1 MKTVDV
7 GAVLDDGHFGGY
19 QKLLVFATALTIILD
34 GFDNQV
40 MGGAI
45 PVLMREWSLPRSAF
59 AYVLTAGMI
68 GMMVGGAIGG
78 VLGDKFGR
86 RVALLGSVLTFGVLT
101 IAVSFANSIP
111 MLIALRFLAGLGLGG
126 AMPSATA
133 ISSEYVPRRKRPV
146 AVTLT
151 VICIP
156 LGGAFA
162 GWIGG
167 YILPRYGWRVLFA
180 VGGAI
185 PLVLAALL
193 FKVLPES
200 PRYMARVRERWGELR
215 TLMRRLGH
223 DVPDDATFVDSHEA
237 ATKRASVAELFVPE
251 YRADTIALF
260 ACFLFC
266 FFGAYLGT
274 NWVPS
279 MLSSAKFGDGP
290 ASYGLLAWNLGVLVF
305 ALLAAF
311 VMSRI
316 GSRITMLVLAA
327 GGVAGCVTLA
337 MMNISPAQAL
347 PVFIMLGVTGGL
359 VNATQTTM
367 YALAANVY
375 PTSIRGTGV
384 GTTVAVG
391 RIGGVL
397 SPILGAIA
405 LTGGTIFGT
414 VRIGGGASTYFLLI
428 AGTISVAFV
437 ALASVKR
444 HVPKPVAGA
453 KAVIAHSSAH

>member
-7 GAVLDDGHFGGY
+7 GAILDDGHFGGY
-19 QKLLVFATALTIILD
+19 QKLLVFATAMTIILD

-45 PVLMREWSLPRSAF
+45 PVLMREWHKTRADF
-59 AYVLTAGMI
+59 GYVLTAGMV

-78 VLGDKFGR
+78 ILGDKIGR
-86 RVALLGSVLTFGVLT
+86 RNALLGSVVTFGLLT
-101 IAVSFANSIP
+101 IGVAFATDVTTL
-111 MLIALRFLAGLGLGG
+111 MVLRFLAGLGLGG
-126 AMPSATA
+126 AMPTATA
-133 ISSEYVPRRKRPV
+133 IASEYVPRRKRPV

-151 VICIP
+151 VICVP

-167 YILPRYGWRVLFA
+167 YVLPRYGWRVLFG
-180 VGGAI
+180 VGGAL
-185 PLVLAALL
+185 PLLLAAFL

-200 PRYMARVRERWGELR
+200 PRYLASLQARWGELR
-215 TLMRRLGH
+215 ALLHRLGH
-223 DVPDDATFVDSHEA
+223 DVDPDAAFVDSHEK
-237 ATKRASVAELFVPE
+237 ATKKASVGELFVPE
-251 YRADTIALF
+251 FRADTIALL

-266 FFGAYLGT
+266 FFGAYMGT

-279 MLSSAKFGDGP
+279 MLDRAKFDVGT

-305 ALLAAF
+305 ALIAAF
-311 VMSRI
+311 VIPRI
-316 GSRITMLVLAA
+316 GSRTTMLVLAA
-327 GGVAGCVTLA
+327 GSIAGCVTLA
-337 MMNISPAQAL
+337 MMNITPSAVI
-347 PVFIMLGVTGGL
+347 PVFIMLGITGGL

-384 GTTVAVG
+384 GTTVAFG

-397 SPILGAIA
+397 SPIIGAPV
-405 LTGGTIFGT
+405 LDRGTQP
-414 VRIGGGASTYFLLI
+414 YFFAI
-428 AGTISVAFV
+428 AGTMTVAFM

-444 HVPKPVAGA
+444 HVQRPAFGARAVVPVA
-453 KAVIAHSSAH
+453 SAH

>member
-19 QKLLVFATALTIILD
+19 QKLLVFATAMTIILD

-45 PVLMREWSLPRSAF
+45 PVLMREWHKTRADF
-59 AYVLTAGMI
+59 GYVLTAGMV

-78 VLGDKFGR
+78 YLGDKIGR
-86 RVALLGSVLTFGVLT
+86 RNALLGSVITFGCLT
-101 IAVSFANSIP
+101 IGVAFATDVTT
-111 MLIALRFLAGLGLGG
+111 LIVLRFLAGLGLGG
-126 AMPSATA
+126 AMPTATA

-151 VICIP
+151 VICVP

-167 YILPRYGWRVLFA
+167 YILPRYGWRVLFG
-180 VGGAI
+180 VGGAL
-185 PLVLAALL
+185 PLLLAAFL

-200 PRYMARVRERWGELR
+200 PRYLASLQARWGELR
-215 TLMRRLGH
+215 ALLGKLGH
-223 DVPDDATFVDSHEA
+223 HVDADAVFVDSHEK
-237 ATKRASVAELFVPE
+237 ATRKASVAELFVPE
-251 YRADTIALF
+251 FRADTIALL

-266 FFGAYLGT
+266 FFGAYMGT

-279 MLSSAKFGDGP
+279 MLDRAKFDVGT

-305 ALLAAF
+305 ALIAAF
-311 VMSRI
+311 IIPRI

-327 GGVAGCVTLA
+327 GSVAGCVTLG
-337 MMNISPAQAL
+337 MMNITPSEVI
-347 PVFIMLGVTGGL
+347 PVFVMLGVTGGL

-384 GTTVAVG
+384 GTTVAFG

-397 SPILGAIA
+397 SPIVGAPV
-405 LTGGTIFGT
+405 LDRGTQP
-414 VRIGGGASTYFLLI
+414 YFFAI
-428 AGTISVAFV
+428 AGTMTVTFM
-437 ALASVKR
+437 ALAAVKR
-444 HVPKPVAGA
+444 HVPRPVFGT
-453 KAVIAHSSAH
+453 KAAIAHSSAH

>member
-19 QKLLVFATALTIILD
+19 QKLLVFATAMTIILD

-45 PVLMREWSLPRSAF
+45 PVLMREWHKTRADF
-59 AYVLTAGMI
+59 GYVLTAGMV

-78 VLGDKFGR
+78 YLGDKIGR
-86 RVALLGSVLTFGVLT
+86 RNALLGSVITFGVLT
-101 IAVSFANSIP
+101 IGVSFANDVTT
-111 MLIALRFLAGLGLGG
+111 LIVLRFLAGLGLGG
-126 AMPSATA
+126 AMPTATA

-151 VICIP
+151 VICVP

-167 YILPRYGWRVLFA
+167 YILPRYGWRVLFG
-180 VGGAI
+180 VGGAL
-185 PLVLAALL
+185 PLVLAAFL

-200 PRYMARVRERWGELR
+200 PRYLASLQARWGELR
-215 TLMRRLGH
+215 ALLRKLGH
-223 DVPDDATFVDSHEA
+223 DVDADAAFVDSHEK
-237 ATKRASVAELFVPE
+237 ATRKASVAELFVPE
-251 YRADTIALF
+251 FRADTIALL

-266 FFGAYLGT
+266 FFGAYMGT

-279 MLSSAKFGDGP
+279 MLDRAKFDVGT

-305 ALLAAF
+305 ALIAAF
-311 VMSRI
+311 IIPRI

-327 GGVAGCVTLA
+327 GSVAGCATLA
-337 MMNISPAQAL
+337 MMNITPSQVI
-347 PVFIMLGVTGGL
+347 PVFVMLGVTGGL

-384 GTTVAVG
+384 GTTVAFG

-397 SPILGAIA
+397 SPIIGAPV
-405 LTGGTIFGT
+405 LDRGTQP
-414 VRIGGGASTYFLLI
+414 YFFAI
-428 AGTISVAFV
+428 AGTMTVTFM
-437 ALASVKR
+437 ALAAVKR
-444 HVPKPVAGA
+444 HVPRPVFGTKTA
-453 KAVIAHSSAH
+453 IAHSSAH

>member
-7 GAVLDDGHFGGY
+7 GAVLDDGQFGGY

-45 PVLMREWSLPRSAF
+45 PALMRDWHQTRAAF
-59 AYVLTAGMI
+59 GYVLTAGMV

-86 RVALLGSVLTFGVLT
+86 RVALLGSVIAFGILTVL
-101 IAVSFANSIP
+101 VSMATSIE
-111 MLIALRFLAGLGLGG
+111 MLIVLRFLAGLGLGG

-133 ISSEYVPRRKRPV
+133 ISSEYVPRRNRPV

-151 VICIP
+151 VICVP

-180 VGGAI
+180 VGGML
-185 PLVLAALL
+185 PLLLAAAL
-193 FKVLPES
+193 FKILPES
-200 PRYMARVRERWGELR
+200 PRYLAGLQERWGELR
-215 TLMRRLGH
+215 ALLRRLGH
-223 DVPDDATFVDSHEA
+223 NVADDAAFVDPHEKS
-237 ATKRASVAELFVPE
+237 TRRASMGALFVPE
-251 YRADTIALF
+251 FRADTIALF

-266 FFGAYLGT
+266 FFGAYMGT

-279 MLSSAKFGDGP
+279 MLDRAKFDVGT

-305 ALLAAF
+305 ALIAAF
-311 VMSRI
+311 VIPRI
-316 GSRITMLVLAA
+316 GSRLTMLVLAA
-327 GGVAGCVTLA
+327 GSIAGCVTLA
-337 MMNISPAQAL
+337 MMNISPAQTL
-347 PVFIMLGVTGGL
+347 PVFVMLGITGGL

-384 GTTVAVG
+384 GTTVAFG

-397 SPILGAIA
+397 SPIVGAPVLDA
-405 LTGGTIFGT
+405 GT
-414 VRIGGGASTYFLLI
+414 SPYFFAI
-428 AGTISVAFV
+428 AGTMGVTLI

-444 HVPKPVAGA
+444 HVPRPVFGT
-453 KAVIAHSSAH
+453 KAAIAHSSAH

>member
-19 QKLLVFATALTIILD
+19 QKLLVFATAMTIILD

-45 PVLMREWSLPRSAF
+45 PVLMREWHKTRADF
-59 AYVLTAGMI
+59 GYVLTAGMV

-78 VLGDKFGR
+78 YLGDKIGR
-86 RVALLGSVLTFGVLT
+86 RNALLGSVITFGVLT
-101 IAVSFANSIP
+101 IGVAFATDVTT
-111 MLIALRFLAGLGLGG
+111 LIALRFLAGLGLGG
-126 AMPSATA
+126 AMPTATA

-151 VICIP
+151 VICVP

-167 YILPRYGWRVLFA
+167 YILPRYGWRVLFG
-180 VGGAI
+180 VGGAL
-185 PLVLAALL
+185 PLLLAAFL

-200 PRYMARVRERWGELR
+200 PRYLASLQARWGELR
-215 TLMRRLGH
+215 ALLSKLGH
-223 DVPDDATFVDSHEA
+223 HVDADAVFVDSHEK
-237 ATKRASVAELFVPE
+237 ATRKASVAELLVPE
-251 YRADTIALF
+251 FRADTIALL

-266 FFGAYLGT
+266 FFGAYMGT

-279 MLSSAKFGDGP
+279 MLDRAKFDVGT

-305 ALLAAF
+305 ALIAAF
-311 VMSRI
+311 VIPRI

-327 GGVAGCVTLA
+327 GSVAGCATLA
-337 MMNISPAQAL
+337 MMNITPSEVI
-347 PVFIMLGVTGGL
+347 PVFVMLGVTGGL

-384 GTTVAVG
+384 GTTVAFG

-397 SPILGAIA
+397 SPIVGAPV
-405 LTGGTIFGT
+405 LDRGTQP
-414 VRIGGGASTYFLLI
+414 YFFAI
-428 AGTISVAFV
+428 AGTMTVTFM
-437 ALASVKR
+437 ALAAVKR
-444 HVPKPVAGA
+444 HVPRPVFGT
-453 KAVIAHSSAH
+453 KAAIAHSSAH

>member
-7 GAVLDDGHFGGY
+7 GVVLDDGHFGGY

-45 PVLMREWSLPRSAF
+45 PLLMREWHKSRPDF
-59 AYVLTAGMI
+59 AWVLTAGMV

-86 RVALLGSVLTFGVLT
+86 RVALLGSVITFGVLT
-101 IAVSFANSIP
+101 VGVAFANDIP
-111 MLIALRFLAGLGLGG
+111 TLIILRFLAGLGLGG
-126 AMPSATA
+126 AMPTATA
-133 ISSEYVPRRKRPV
+133 ISSEYVPRRQRPV

-151 VICIP
+151 VICVP

-167 YILPRYGWRVLFA
+167 FILPRYGWRVLFA
-180 VGGAI
+180 VGGTL
-185 PLVLAALL
+185 PLLLAAFL

-200 PRYMARVRERWGELR
+200 PRYMAGLQERWSELR
-215 TLMRRLGH
+215 ALLRRLGH
-223 DVPDDATFVDSHEA
+223 TISDDTAFVDPHEK
-237 ATKRASVAELFVPE
+237 ATRRASIGELFVPE
-251 YRADTIALF
+251 FRADTIALF

-266 FFGAYLGT
+266 FFGAYMGT

-279 MLSSAKFGDGP
+279 MLDRAKFDVGT
-290 ASYGLLAWNLGVLVF
+290 ASYGLLAWNLGVLAF
-305 ALLAAF
+305 ALVAAF
-311 VMSRI
+311 VIPRI
-316 GSRITMLVLAA
+316 GSRFTMLALAA
-327 GGVAGCVTLA
+327 GSITGCVTLA
-337 MMNISPAQAL
+337 MMNITPSQVL

-375 PTSIRGTGV
+375 PTNIRATGV
-384 GTTVAVG
+384 GTTVAFG

-397 SPILGAIA
+397 SPIIGAPVLDA
-405 LTGGTIFGT
+405 GTQP
-414 VRIGGGASTYFLLI
+414 YFFTI
-428 AGTISVAFV
+428 AGTMTVTLL

-444 HVPKPVAGA
+444 HVARPAFGTKAAVAA
-453 KAVIAHSSAH
+453 SSAH

>member
-7 GAVLDDGHFGGY
+7 GAILDDGHFGGY

-45 PVLMREWSLPRSAF
+45 PVLMREWHKTRGDF
-59 AYVLTAGMI
+59 GYVLTAGMV

-78 VLGDKFGR
+78 ILGDKIGR
-86 RVALLGSVLTFGVLT
+86 RNALLGSVGTFGVLT
-101 IAVSFANSIP
+101 IGVAFAQDVTT
-111 MLIALRFLAGLGLGG
+111 LIVLRFLAGLGLGG
-126 AMPSATA
+126 AMPTATA

-151 VICIP
+151 VICVP

-167 YILPRYGWRVLFA
+167 YILPRYGWRVLFG
-180 VGGAI
+180 VGGAL
-185 PLVLAALL
+185 PLALAAFL
-193 FKVLPES
+193 FFVLPES
-200 PRYMARVRERWGELR
+200 PRYMASLQARWGDLR
-215 TLMRRLGH
+215 ALLRKLGH
-223 DVPDDATFVDSHEA
+223 TVDPDAVFVDTHEK
-237 ATKRASVAELFVPE
+237 ATRKASVGELFVPE
-251 YRADTIALF
+251 FRADTIALL

-266 FFGAYLGT
+266 FFGAYMGT

-279 MLSSAKFGDGP
+279 MLDRAKFDVGT

-305 ALLAAF
+305 ALIAAF
-311 VMSRI
+311 VIPRI
-316 GSRITMLVLAA
+316 GSRMTMLVLAA
-327 GGVAGCVTLA
+327 GSVAGCATLA
-337 MMNISPAQAL
+337 MMNITPAQVV
-347 PVFIMLGVTGGL
+347 PVFIMLGITGGL

-384 GTTVAVG
+384 GTTVAFG

-397 SPILGAIA
+397 SPIIGAPV
-405 LTGGTIFGT
+405 LDRGTQP
-414 VRIGGGASTYFLLI
+414 YFFAI
-428 AGTISVAFV
+428 AGTMTVVFG
-437 ALASVKR
+437 ALAMVKR
-444 HVPKPVAGA
+444 HVPRPAFGT
-453 KAVIAHSSAH
+453 KAAVPIASTH

>member
-7 GAVLDDGHFGGY
+7 GAILDKGEFGGY
-19 QKLLVFATALTIILD
+19 QKLLVLFTALTIVLD

-45 PVLMREWSLPRSAF
+45 PALMRDWHIATRGPFS
-59 AYVLTAGMI
+59 YVLTAGMV

-86 RVALLGSVLTFGVLT
+86 RNALLGSVISFGILTVL
-101 IAVSFANSIP
+101 VSMANSIP
-111 MLIALRFLAGLGLGG
+111 MLIVLRFFAGLGLGG
-126 AMPSATA
+126 AMPTATA
-133 ISSEYVPRRKRPV
+133 ISSEYVPMRRRPV

-151 VICIP
+151 VICVP
-156 LGGAFA
+156 LGGALA

-185 PLVLAALL
+185 PLVLAAVLL
-193 FKVLPES
+193 KILPES
-200 PRYMARVRERWGELR
+200 PRYLAGLQERWGELR
-215 TLMRRLGH
+215 ALLRRLGH
-223 DVPDDATFVDSHEA
+223 DVPADAAFVDPHEK
-237 ATKRASVAELFVPE
+237 ATKRASIGALFVPE
-251 YRADTIALF
+251 FRADTIALF

-266 FFGAYLGT
+266 FFGAYMGT

-279 MLSSAKFGDGP
+279 MLDRAKFDVGT

-305 ALLAAF
+305 ALVAAF
-311 VMSRI
+311 VIPRI
-316 GSRITMLVLAA
+316 GSRITMLVLTA
-327 GGVAGCVTLA
+327 GSIAGCVTLA
-337 MMNISPAQAL
+337 MMNITPAQML

-375 PTSIRGTGV
+375 PTNIRATGV

-397 SPILGAIA
+397 SPIVGAPVLDA
-405 LTGGTIFGT
+405 GT
-414 VRIGGGASTYFLLI
+414 SPYFFAI
-428 AGTISVAFV
+428 AGTMGVVFI

-444 HVPKPVAGA
+444 HVPRPLLGA
-453 KAVIAHSSAH
+453 KATVPLASAH

>member
-7 GAVLDDGHFGGY
+7 GAVLDEGQFGGY
-19 QKLLVFATALTIILD
+19 QKLLVFATAMTIILD

-45 PVLMREWSLPRSAF
+45 PALMREWHKTRPEF
-59 AYVLTAGMI
+59 ALVLTAGMV

-86 RVALLGSVLTFGVLT
+86 RVALLGSVITFGILT
-101 IAVSFANSIP
+101 VGVAFAQDIP
-111 MLIALRFLAGLGLGG
+111 TLIVLRFLAGLGLGG
-126 AMPSATA
+126 AMPTATA
-133 ISSEYVPRRKRPV
+133 ISSEYVPRRIRPV

-167 YILPRYGWRVLFA
+167 YILPRYGWRVLFG

-193 FKVLPES
+193 FGVLPES
-200 PRYMARVRERWGELR
+200 PRYMARLQARWGDLR
-215 TLMRRLGH
+215 AMLRKLGH
-223 DVPDDATFVDSHEA
+223 DVPDDAVFVDSQEK
-237 ATKRASVAELFVPE
+237 ATQRASVSELFVPE
-251 YRADTIALF
+251 FRADTIALLG
-260 ACFLFC
+260 CFLFC
-266 FFGAYLGT
+266 FFGAYMGT

-279 MLSSAKFGDGP
+279 MLDRAKFDVGT
-290 ASYGLLAWNLGVLVF
+290 ASYGLLAWNLGVLIF
-305 ALLAAF
+305 ALVGAF
-311 VMSRI
+311 VIPRI
-316 GSRITMLVLAA
+316 GSRLTMLVLAA
-327 GGVAGCVTLA
+327 GSVAGCVTLA
-337 MMNISPAQAL
+337 LMNITPSQVV
-347 PVFIMLGVTGGL
+347 PVFVMLGFTGGM

-384 GTTVAVG
+384 GTTVAFG

-397 SPILGAIA
+397 SPIIGAPV
-405 LTGGTIFGT
+405 LDMGTQP
-414 VRIGGGASTYFLLI
+414 YFFAI
-428 AGTISVAFV
+428 AGTMTATFI
-437 ALASVKR
+437 ALAAVKR
-444 HVPKPVAGA
+444 HVARPVFGTKTA
-453 KAVIAHSSAH
+453 IAHSSAH